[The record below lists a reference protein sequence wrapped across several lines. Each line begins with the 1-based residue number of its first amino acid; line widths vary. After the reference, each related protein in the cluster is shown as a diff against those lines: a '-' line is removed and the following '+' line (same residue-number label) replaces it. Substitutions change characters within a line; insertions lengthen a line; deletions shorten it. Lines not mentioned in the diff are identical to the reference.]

1 MRRINGIL
9 TAALVFQLLL
19 FGSLIAFCGPEPT
32 HIEPVAVL
40 GELKPDA
47 VERITIAARSG
58 DEVDELVLEH
68 DGERWRLPGQHG
80 YPADAKK
87 VDELLGK
94 LTGLRSSRVVARGEE
109 HRVDLKVTDETFR
122 RKITLTAGEAQH
134 VLYLGDNAAGRAV
147 CLRSE
152 LRPETFASAEIQIWD
167 IQARPASWYA
177 QPYFEIDGQRLVSI
191 RIQGP
196 QQRLELQRA
205 SSDDW
210 RLDGRP
216 IEAEKLD
223 DLLDRLER
231 IELDGVRAAAGSDAA
246 EKALA
251 GAEKRWTVELAMA
264 DAALQPAAADGE
276 VPDPQPLA
284 GEQGDAADEDK
295 PAAEGDEAQDAAE
308 DAAADQAAEPP
319 ELPAIVQ
326 RHQLTVATQPEA
338 ENKLLVQVDSSDYL
352 VEVSRYRLT
361 PIIEVDPAEL
371 RGEEEAAD

>member
-47 VERITIAARSG
+47 VERITIAARNG
-58 DEVDELVLEH
+58 DEVDELVLERA
-68 DGERWRLPGQHG
+68 GERWRLPGQHG

-94 LTGLRSSRVVARGEE
+94 LTGLRSSRIVARGQE

-122 RKITLTAGEAQH
+122 RKITLAAGEAEH

-147 CLRSE
+147 CLRSD
-152 LRPETFASAEIQIWD
+152 LRPETFASAAIQIWD
-167 IQARPASWYA
+167 IQARPANWFA

-196 QQRLELQRA
+196 QRTLQLQRA
-205 SSDDW
+205 SRDGW
-210 RLDGRP
+210 RLDGEP
-216 IEAEKLD
+216 IAAEKLD
-223 DLLDRLER
+223 GLLERLER
-231 IELDGVRAAAGSDAA
+231 IELDGVRAAAGGDAA

-251 GAEKRWTVELAMA
+251 AAEKRWTVELAMA
-264 DAALQPAAADGE
+264 DAALEPEAAAAE
-276 VPDPQPLA
+276 VPDPQPLG
-284 GEQGDAADEDK
+284 GEQGDAADEEK
-295 PAAEGDEAQDAAE
+295 PAAEGDEAEDAAE
-308 DAAADQAAEPP
+308 DQATEPP
-319 ELPAIVQ
+319 ALPEIVQ
-326 RHQLTVATQPEA
+326 RHQLTLATQPEA

-352 VEVSRYRLT
+352 VEVSRYRLAA
-361 PIIEVDPAEL
+361 IIEADPAA
-371 RGEEEAAD
+371 AAD